1 MAGRRARQSPPYRRS
16 RAAER
21 IVIAPS
27 VPNGASV
34 ATWPATNLPDVRL
47 FKTLFKLTLLAIVG
61 AAIAAVTGLIKKTK
75 ASDVSVEQ
83 WPDVPRNPAA

>member
-1 MAGRRARQSPPYRRS
+1 
-16 RAAER
+16 
-21 IVIAPS
+21 
-27 VPNGASV
+27 
-34 ATWPATNLPDVRL
+34 VRL